1 MNEEGFISGEDQ
13 NLPTHVSACLL
24 RYKRLESK
32 IDNHRK
38 YLIGILAVL
47 VMSGDWTLVQK
58 AIQLI
63 GVFK

>member
-1 MNEEGFISGEDQ
+1 MNDSGFIKGEDE
-13 NLPTHVSACLL
+13 NLPTHVSACLQ
-24 RYKRLESK
+24 RYQQLETK

-38 YLIGILAVL
+38 YLLGILLVL
-47 VMSGDWTLVQK
+47 VLSGDWTMVQK